1 MMTKYLRGKVSELP
15 LHPLSNGSQQII
27 TRVVAHDSVCIHYVR
42 QGLRPQLEVGLILGD
57 PLGEAVYRLLG
68 KCLQQGPD
76 LDWIIADL
84 C

>member
-1 MMTKYLRGKVSELP
+1 MTAYLRGKVSELP
-15 LHPLSNGSQQII
+15 LHPLSNGSQQIVA
-27 TRVVAHDSVCIHYVR
+27 RVVPHDSVCVHHVR

-57 PLGEAVYRLLG
+57 PLSEAVYRLLG